1 MHRETQCPLG
11 SLVFCYPHPP
21 SDETIETVLGL
32 AEAAIRQGIEAYIYP
47 IDEGVK
53 SFKDRRFSRLLE
65 VYSSSNPAQSSVRFS
80 KS

>member
-21 SDETIETVLGL
+21 SDKTIETVLGL
-32 AEAAIRQGIEAYIYP
+32 AEVAIRQGIEACIYS

-53 SFKDRRFSRLLE
+53 SFKDRRSSRLLD
-65 VYSSSNPAQSSVRFS
+65 VPSSSNPAQSSMRFS